1 MIKSVFI
8 EEKTLD
14 GMWFRLLS
22 EIDINGRINKIDS
35 GSFAGSKRLE
45 FDYVSGTIQY
55 PTTRPLA
62 PIMPEGIPPVATDND
77 IEEYF
82 VNYLMDGK
90 NLSEN
95 EHYRYATW
103 ISGGKYKMPHID
115 TVWFGGRKQVILNV
129 PNQLQWCIDHYKSK
143 GFGNN
148 HCYIQV
154 GYPESNMA
162 YDLPYENEA
171 ERGTSP
177 CLRGIDTK
185 IIEDDGLQKLC
196 FSVVFRS
203 WDLWGAWSLNMG
215 GMVMLMEF
223 MANELGIKVGT
234 LSFSSSKLHCYDFQL
249 DLLKTRLG
257 K

>member
-1 MIKSVFI
+1 MISVFI

-14 GMWFRLLS
+14 SMWFKLLS
-22 EIDINGRINKIDS
+22 EIYDKGRINSIDS

-55 PTTRPLA
+55 PTIRPLA
-62 PIMPEGIPPVATDND
+62 PIMPEGVPPITTDED

-82 VNYLMDGK
+82 VNYIMDGK
-90 NLSEN
+90 NLEDN

-103 ISGGKYKMPHID
+103 ITGGLYKMPYIE
-115 TVWFGGRKQVILNV
+115 TQWFSGKEQVVINV

-154 GYPESNMA
+154 GYPESNNA
-162 YDLPYENEA
+162 YDQPYENES

-177 CLRGIDTK
+177 CLRGIDIK
-185 IIEDDGLQKLC
+185 IIEENGVHKLL
-196 FSVVFRS
+196 FHVYFRS
-203 WDLWGAWSLNMG
+203 QDLYGAWPVNMG
-215 GMVMLMEF
+215 GITMLMEY
-223 MANELGIKVGT
+223 MVNELNIEVGF
-234 LSFSSSKLHCYDFQL
+234 LSFSALKLHCYDFQL
-249 DLLKTRLG
+249 EAVRSRLG